1 MRTTLTL
8 AVAVAISLSTLAALE
23 WSSTRTLPAGEVT
36 IIQIEEPAQLEES
49 TQVAQAE
56 VDSQVVRTA
65 SSSL

>member
-23 WSSTRTLPAGEVT
+23 WSANREPIPAGEVT
-36 IIQIEEPAQLEES
+36 IIQIEEA
-49 TQVAQAE
+49 TQVPPLAQAE

-65 SSSL
+65 SSL

>member
-8 AVAVAISLSTLAALE
+8 AVAVAVSLSTLAALE
-23 WSSTRTLPAGEVT
+23 WSANQTLPAGEVT
-36 IIQIEEPAQLEES
+36 ITQLEQP